1 MWTTAYRWH
10 FFYSVPC
17 SNDADRLRCA
27 FHCFLPNKTTVDNVA
42 LLSRLMR
49 RKDDIHCEMT
59 AHNVSLLSVI
69 PGCILPSFK

>member
-1 MWTTAYRWH
+1 MT
-10 FFYSVPC
+10 FFTVYHTVKMLT
-17 SNDADRLRCA
+17 DLGVL
-27 FHCFLPNKTTVDNVA
+27 FTVFFLTKTVDNIA
-42 LLSRLMR
+42 LLSRLMH